1 MKPEE
6 ELQQELDKKFLCPE
20 KFSRE
25 IEKLVSE
32 SDDLNYITAITE
44 YCETNNID
52 IEAITKLI
60 SDNLKERIRGDA
72 LRLNFIKR
80 TSKARL
86 PL

>member
-6 ELQQELDKKFLCPE
+6 ELQQEIERKFLCPE

-25 IEKLVSE
+25 IERMVSE
-32 SDDLNYITAITE
+32 SDELNHITAITE
-44 YCETNNID
+44 YCETHNID

-72 LRLNFIKR
+72 LRLNYIKR